1 MTKEQIFF
9 LSIIKDYIDGRKTEV
24 DETVDWKR
32 IFDYSRSHQLVPII
46 YHQCKSFIP
55 ANFSDGFKSI
65 SFVAISSNIKR
76 RKLTDKVVDSLIKA
90 GIDCFLVKGFDIADY
105 YPNWQYR
112 TMGDTDIVV
121 NDLEKAHSVLLNI
134 GFQSITKIKDR
145 EYQYLID
152 NMEFELHDRLV
163 YEEAV
168 NLDSATEYL
177 NNYKDYVSDGKI
189 NDSFHFIF
197 VLNHLRKHFMNSGVG
212 FRQFVDVAVLIKSN
226 SNLDWNW
233 IESELDKIGLLPFA
247 KKVFHYIQRW
257 FGVIAPIASEDVP
270 ENIFEES
277 TEYIF
282 KNGVFGFNN
291 IENKDYLVSNT
302 VRKSKYPKLAMIKSA
317 LQKVFPSYKTLA
329 AVDKYSFLKG
339 KPFLLPAAWIYRFFI
354 GVRKKGINKVGKF
367 LSESFVSKEYIE
379 KREEMFSN
387 WGL

>member
-1 MTKEQIFF
+1 MIKERNFF
-9 LSIIKDYIDGRKTEV
+9 LSIIKNYIDGRKTEA
-24 DETVDWKR
+24 DETVDWKK
-32 IFDYSRSHQLVPII
+32 IFDYSRSHQLVPLV
-46 YHQCKSFIP
+46 YHQCKNFIP
-55 ANFSDGFKSI
+55 ADFYNGFKSE
-65 SFVAISSNIKR
+65 SFAAIYSNSRR
-76 RKLTDKVVDSLIKA
+76 RKLTDKVFNALIEN
-90 GIDCFLVKGFDIADY
+90 GVDCFLVKGFEIADF
-105 YPNWQYR
+105 YPNWHYR
-112 TMGDTDIVV
+112 SMGDTDIVV
-121 NDLEKAHSVLLNI
+121 SDLEKAHSVLLNN
-134 GFQSITKIKDR
+134 GFQSTTKIKDR
-145 EYQYLID
+145 EYQYFID

-168 NLDSATEYL
+168 NLDSTTEYL
-177 NNYKDYVSDGKI
+177 NNYKDYVSGGKI

-247 KKVFHYIQRW
+247 KKVFYYIQRW

-277 TEYIF
+277 TDYIF

-317 LQKVFPSYKTLA
+317 LQIVFPSYKTLV

-354 GVRKKGINKVGKF
+354 MVRKKGINKAGKQ
-367 LSESFVSKEYIE
+367 LSESFVSKEYIV